1 MTIEL
6 YTRDRCSTCTYTK
19 KILKEQNIQ
28 FTEHK
33 IGVDIEI
40 NELRT
45 KFPHA
50 QFLPVV
56 IVDGVFIG
64 TKDQLFMYLSEQGES
79 KDVGRAA

>member
-6 YTRDRCSTCTYTK
+6 YTRDSCNTCTYTK
-19 KILKEQNIQ
+19 RILKEQNIQ

-33 IGVDIEI
+33 IGVDIERD
-40 NELRT
+40 ELRT

-50 QFLPVV
+50 RLLPIV

-64 TKDQLFMYLSEQGES
+64 TKDQLFMYIQGES
-79 KDVGRAA
+79 KDVGKAA